1 MRRIH
6 LVMAGGAMLAMLLS
20 GAPAAASPAQPG
32 PVGSAGQAA
41 PVDRDGR
48 AERVDLPRRAPAD
61 NARTAAATGNG
72 YFYAYEH
79 AYWGGGWCAWAGN
92 AKNWINPGGAGT
104 SGQWGC
110 GGDYGFDNIATSVW
124 NNGVQH
130 TYDSVR
136 MHVGTFYSGGSMC
149 LSRGDSWADFTL
161 GWQVFNDGTAAD
173 NQISSHYWGVSCL

>member
-6 LVMAGGAMLAMLLS
+6 LVMAGAAMLAMLLS
-20 GAPAAASPAQPG
+20 GAPAAASPAQPDS
-32 PVGSAGQAA
+32 VGSASQAA

-48 AERVDLPRRAPAD
+48 AERVDLPRRTPAD
-61 NARTAAATGNG
+61 GARTAAEGNG

-110 GGDYGFDNIATSVW
+110 GGNYGFDNIATSVW
-124 NNGVQH
+124 NNGVRH
-130 TYDSVR
+130 NYDAVR
-136 MHVGTFYSGGSMC
+136 MHVGTFHSGGSMC

-173 NQISSHYWGVSCL
+173 NQISSHYWGVSCV